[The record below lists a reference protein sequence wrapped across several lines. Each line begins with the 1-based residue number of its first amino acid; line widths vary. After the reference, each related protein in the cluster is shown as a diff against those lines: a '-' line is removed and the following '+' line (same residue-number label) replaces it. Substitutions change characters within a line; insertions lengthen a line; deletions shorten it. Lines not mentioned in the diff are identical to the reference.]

1 MKKINLL
8 IALLFVLFNCYSQS
22 IKTNVSDTTK
32 TKKDS
37 LEQKKTYRKFDINYQ
52 NNSVYLGRKDSL
64 VQPYITPT
72 FTYNHKS
79 GLYVSA
85 SFGYLL
91 ASGQNR
97 IDYYSIDAG
106 YDFTLSEKLTGS
118 VYTSKR
124 FYNDG
129 SNNIKSDIGG
139 NLSASFNYDFDVVE
153 AGIGFGASFAH
164 KTDFDFNATF
174 SRSFY
179 LDENENWSVEP
190 KANVNFSTL
199 HFYEGYTSNTVSR
212 KKGNNNTNVLSVTAV
227 TKVAKNKLTLMN
239 YEFAAPLSYDT
250 KKYGF
255 YFTPTVAVPKNP
267 IYTTTTTTLKLRNGT
282 TLSQTEDSTPDAE
295 KNLKSSFYFEIGAYI
310 KF

>member
-1 MKKINLL
+1 M
-8 IALLFVLFNCYSQS
+8 S
-22 IKTNVSDTTK
+22 IKKNVFLIISLSITFFATAQNTEVTK
-32 TKKDS
+32 AENSEPTKSYK
-37 LEQKKTYRKFDINYQ
+37 KFDLNFLS
-52 NNSVYLGRKDSL
+52 NSVYLGRKDSL

-72 FTYNHKS
+72 FMYNHKS

-91 ASGQNR
+91 SSGQNR

-106 YDFTLSEKLTGS
+106 YDFALSEKLTGS
-118 VYTSKR
+118 IYTSKR

-139 NLSASFNYDFDVVE
+139 NLSASFNYDFDIVE
-153 AGIGFGASFAH
+153 AGVGFGASFAN
-164 KTDFDFNATF
+164 KTDYDFSATI

-179 LDENENWSVEP
+179 LDENENWSIEP

-199 HFYEGYTSNTVSR
+199 HFYEGYTSNTVSKR
-212 KKGNNNTNVLSVTAV
+212 KGNNNNNVLSVTSI

-239 YEFAAPLSYDT
+239 YEFATPLSYDT

-255 YFTPTVAVPKNP
+255 YFTPTIAVPKNP

-282 TLSQTEDSTPDAE
+282 TLTQTEDSTPNSE
-295 KNLKSSFYFEIGAYI
+295 KKLKSSFYFEIGAYI